1 MLNLKNTGQEILM
14 EFHFDAMLW
23 KSMIGYMENE
33 IQFINRLLNSKAF
46 RETTPNLFERL
57 QTIKHEMKTK
67 TREAKNF
74 NKKINEY
81 EVELKGILEC
91 QDISCDTF
99 YVENHKSL
107 KNRFEE
113 FYTEFNE
120 YKTKVFE
127 FTGGIL
133 R

>member
-1 MLNLKNTGQEILM
+1 MVNLKNTGQEILM

-33 IQFINRLLNSKAF
+33 IQFINRLLNSQAF
-46 RETTPNLFERL
+46 KETTPNLFERL
-57 QTIKHEMKTK
+57 QEIKHEMKTK
-67 TREAKNF
+67 TGKVKSF
-74 NKKINEY
+74 NKEIDKY
-81 EVELKGILEC
+81 EIELKGILEC
-91 QDISCDTF
+91 QDISRDTF
-99 YVENHKSL
+99 SVESHKSL

-120 YKTKVFE
+120 YKTKVFD